1 MKIIDKIA
9 KWLRT
14 RLSGGGWSLTMSPP
28 EVLTFC
34 GCPDCAAKIREARA
48 EAEAARRPRAHIPS
62 PVLAEPTPFPGYP
75 EGATLQ
81 ERCDIL
87 LAWGQENRPVYQ

>member
-14 RLSGGGWSLTMSPP
+14 RLSGGGWPLTMSPP

-48 EAEAARRPRAHIPS
+48 EAGRRPVPART
-62 PVLAEPTPFPGYP
+62 LAAATPFPGYP
-75 EGATLQ
+75 EGATFEEQ
-81 ERCDIL
+81 CDIL
-87 LAWGQENRPVYQ
+87 LAWGQEDRPVYR

>member
-14 RLSGGGWSLTMSPP
+14 SLLGGGWSLTMSPP

-48 EAEAARRPRAHIPS
+48 EAARRHIPTRS
-62 PVLAEPTPFPGYP
+62 LAAATPFPGYP

-81 ERCDIL
+81 EQCDIL

>member
-1 MKIIDKIA
+1 MKIIDRIA

-14 RLSGGGWSLTMSPP
+14 RPSGGGWSLTMSPP

-34 GCPDCAAKIREARA
+34 GCPDCAAEMREARA
-48 EAEAARRPRAHIPS
+48 EREAARRTLS
-62 PVLAEPTPFPGYP
+62 PPAAATPFPGYP
-75 EGATLQ
+75 EGATFQ

-87 LAWGQENRPVYQ
+87 LAWGQENRPAYR

>member
-1 MKIIDKIA
+1 MKIIDRIA

-14 RLSGGGWSLTMSPP
+14 TPSGGGWSLTMSPP

-34 GCPDCAAKIREARA
+34 GCPDCAAARA
-48 EAEAARRPRAHIPS
+48 EAEAARRHIPTR
-62 PVLAEPTPFPGYP
+62 VLAAATPFPGYP

-87 LAWGQENRPVYQ
+87 LAWAQENRPVYR

>member
-9 KWLRT
+9 KWLRI
-14 RLSGGGWSLTMSPP
+14 RPSGGGWSLTMSPP

-34 GCPDCAAKIREARA
+34 GCPDCLAARA
-48 EAEAARRPRAHIPS
+48 EAEAVRLPRTHLPART
-62 PVLAEPTPFPGYP
+62 LAAATPFPGYP
-75 EGATLQ
+75 EGATFE

-87 LAWGQENRPVYQ
+87 LAWGQENRPAYR

>member
-9 KWLRT
+9 KWLRIRT
-14 RLSGGGWSLTMSPP
+14 SGGGWSLTMSAP

-34 GCPDCAAKIREARA
+34 GCPDCAAARA
-48 EAEAARRPRAHIPS
+48 EAEAARHSRTHLPTRL
-62 PVLAEPTPFPGYP
+62 LAEATPFPGYP

-81 ERCDIL
+81 EKCDIL
-87 LAWGQENRPVYQ
+87 LAWAQENRPAYQ

>member
-1 MKIIDKIA
+1 MKIIGRIA

-14 RLSGGGWSLTMSPP
+14 HLLGGGWSLTMSPP

-48 EAEAARRPRAHIPS
+48 EAEAARRPIRS
-62 PVLAEPTPFPGYP
+62 RTLAASTPFPGYP

-81 ERCDIL
+81 EQCDIL
-87 LAWGQENRPVYQ
+87 LAWGQENRPAYR

>member
-14 RLSGGGWSLTMSPP
+14 RHLGGGWSLTMSPP

-34 GCPDCAAKIREARA
+34 GCPDCLAKVREARA
-48 EAEAARRPRAHIPS
+48 EAEAARRRIPART
-62 PVLAEPTPFPGYP
+62 LAAATPFPGYP
-75 EGATLQ
+75 EGATFQ
-81 ERCDIL
+81 ERCEIL
-87 LAWGQENRPVYQ
+87 LAWAQENRPVYR

>member
-1 MKIIDKIA
+1 MKTIDKIA
-9 KWLRT
+9 KWLRSA
-14 RLSGGGWSLTMSPP
+14 LSGGGWSLTMSPP

-48 EAEAARRPRAHIPS
+48 EVEAARRPIPS
-62 PVLAEPTPFPGYP
+62 RTLAAATPFPGYP

-81 ERCDIL
+81 EQCEIL